1 MRSHF
6 IDVDGLQIH
15 VRSAGSGLPVVLW
28 HPSPL
33 SGTAV
38 WPLAQVL
45 AQHFRV
51 HAFDTPGYGLSDPLP
66 ARPQSLDDYLPLFA
80 RALDALGVQRCA
92 LYGAATGAQL
102 AVEFAKRY
110 PERVAQLVLD
120 SAGHI
125 EADECERI
133 VRDYFPDVT
142 PQSDG
147 RHLVTLWQMVRD
159 LFVFFPWCDTRDVSR
174 IDRDLPP
181 PAVMQGMLLDYLR
194 AGTRYDWAYRP
205 AFHNERAE
213 RTQAVSVPAALV
225 RWQGSIALRITDAL
239 IAAGLPQNFSVLHSG
254 PSLAERY
261 QAISDWLRQR
271 HTDGYAAARDAAVA
285 SGGVPRG
292 DRLRRDMLETAA
304 GRLHL
309 WRCDA
314 GTGKPLL
321 LLHSGTGSSASL
333 LPLAR
338 IAVGHRPVYALDL
351 PGHGESRPAAAEE
364 PASVEWAARVVEA
377 ALDELGHDQVEVIGQ
392 HYGALVGLELAHQRP
407 QRVQRLVAVGLPW
420 LMAEESVAAAS
431 DAAPSIAPLPD
442 GTHLLRAW
450 YMMRDSA
457 LWFPHHRT
465 ERSRALRVDPQFDAA
480 AIHSRVVELM
490 KIGDRYRDVLRA
502 QAEYPVAS
510 RLGESRIELVL
521 ARVPGDGFGL
531 RAEFAAAA
539 AARARVLDLP
549 RDQAEWLAALT
560 EKT

>member
-1 MRSHF
+1 MHNQF
-6 IDVDGLQIH
+6 IDVDGLQVH
-15 VRSAGSGLPVVLW
+15 VRSAGTGLPVVLW

-51 HAFDTPGYGLSDPLP
+51 YAFDTPGYGLSDPLP
-66 ARPQSLDDYLPLFA
+66 TQPDSLDAYLPLFA
-80 RALDALGVQRCA
+80 RTLDALGVQRCA

-102 AVEFAKRY
+102 AVEFAKRH

-125 EADECERI
+125 PADECEHI

-142 PQSDG
+142 PQPDG

-159 LFVFFPWCDTRDVSR
+159 LFVFFPWCDTRDASR

-205 AFHNERAE
+205 AFYNERAE

-239 IAAGLPQNFSVLHSG
+239 IEAGLPQNFSVMHCGG
-254 PSLAERY
+254 PITERY
-261 QAISDWLRQR
+261 QTISNWLRER
-271 HTDGYAAARDAAVA
+271 YTNGHAPAREAVA
-285 SGGVPRG
+285 RADPAHRG
-292 DRLRRDMLETAA
+292 DRLRRDVIESAA
-304 GRLHL
+304 GRLHV
-309 WRCDA
+309 WRCDS
-314 GTGKPLL
+314 GSGMPLL
-321 LLHSGTGSSASL
+321 LLHSGTSSSMSL
-333 LPLAR
+333 LRVAR
-338 IAVGHRPVYALDL
+338 SAVGTRPVYALDL
-351 PGHGESRPAAAEE
+351 PGHGESRPAAADE

-377 ALDELGHDQVEVIGQ
+377 LLDELGHEQVEVLGQ

-407 QRVQRLVAVGLPW
+407 KRVSRLVAVGLPW
-420 LMAEESVAAAS
+420 LMAEESIAAAA

-442 GTHLLRAW
+442 GTHLIRAW

-457 LWFPHHRT
+457 LWFPHHRS
-465 ERSRALRVDPQFDAA
+465 ERSRALRVDPQFDAE

-510 RLGESRIELVL
+510 RLGDTRIDLVL
-521 ARVPGDGFGL
+521 ARVPGDGFGQ
-531 RAEFAAAA
+531 RAEFASAA
-539 AARARVLDLP
+539 AARARIVDLP
-549 RDQAEWLAALT
+549 RDQSGWLAALNAT
-560 EKT
+560 A

>member
-1 MRSHF
+1 MQSQF
-6 IDVDGLQIH
+6 VDVDGLRLH
-15 VRSAGSGLPVVLW
+15 VRVAGEGLPVVLW

-33 SGTAV
+33 SSTAV

-45 AQHFRV
+45 AKHFRV
-51 HAFDTPGYGLSDPLP
+51 YAFDTPGYGLSDPLP
-66 ARPQSLDDYLPLFA
+66 AKPASLDPYLPVFA
-80 RALDALGVQRCA
+80 RAFDALGLDRVC

-125 EADECERI
+125 PADECEQI

-181 PAVMQGMLLDYLR
+181 PAVMQAMLLDYLR

-205 AFHNERAE
+205 AFYNERAE
-213 RTQAVSVPAALV
+213 RTQAVTVPAALV

-239 IAAGLPQNFSVLHSG
+239 IDAGLPENFGVIPCG
-254 PSLAERY
+254 VPLAERFET
-261 QAISDWLRQR
+261 ISAWLQQHYRN
-271 HTDGYAAARDAAVA
+271 GDAMTPER
-285 SGGVPRG
+285 GVPPRAAPQSA
-292 DRLRRDMLETAA
+292 DLRRDSIETSA

-309 WRCDA
+309 WRSDG
-314 GTGKPLL
+314 GTGAPLL
-321 LLHSGTGSSASL
+321 LLHSGTGSATSML
-333 LPLAR
+333 R
-338 IAVGHRPVYALDL
+338 IARSAAGRRPVFALDL
-351 PGHGESRPAAAEE
+351 PGHGESRPAAPDEA
-364 PASVEWAARVVEA
+364 ASVEWAAQVVEA
-377 ALDELGHDQVEVIGQ
+377 ALAKLGLDEIEILGQ
-392 HYGALVGLELAHQRP
+392 HYGALVGLEFAHQRP
-407 QRVQRLVAVGLPW
+407 RRVRRLNAIGIPW
-420 LMAEESVAAAS
+420 LLAEESVAAAAE
-431 DAAPSIAPLPD
+431 AAPSIAPLPD
-442 GTHLLRAW
+442 GTHLIRAW

-465 ERSRALRVDPQFDAA
+465 QRDRALRVDPQFDAE
-480 AIHSRVVELM
+480 AIHARVVELM

-510 RLGESRIELVL
+510 RLGEARVELVL
-521 ARVPGDGFGL
+521 ARVPGDGFGA

-539 AARARVLDLP
+539 ASRARVVDLP
-549 RDQAEWLAALT
+549 RDPSHWLAALG
-560 EKT
+560 